1 MSSPSF
7 SVGIVERDKYAIAR
21 ENRRERG
28 EAKSGGRREV
38 DWTKCIFFPPRVNFF
53 RVAIFTRARVF
64 PLRGYL
70 LSTATLELANYAI
83 KNEMYS

>member
-28 EAKSGGRREV
+28 EAKREGRREV
-38 DWTKCIFFPPRVNFF
+38 AWTKFIFFPPRVNFL
-53 RVAIFTRARVF
+53 RVTIFTRARVF
-64 PLRGYL
+64 LLRGYL
-70 LSTATLELANYAI
+70 LSTATLELTNY
-83 KNEMYS
+83 EMKEWNI